1 MATARVLSAR
11 LLPKL
16 RSVIR
21 RMAAAW
27 CKPLLRSGHV
37 RIDTNRKL
45 APGDENNAASRP
57 QGRGRSHRRGSTR
70 AG

>member
-16 RSVIR
+16 RSAIR
-21 RMAAAW
+21 RMTAAW
-27 CKPLLRSGHV
+27 CKPLLRNGHG

-45 APGDENNAASRP
+45 ASGDKNNAASRP
-57 QGRGRSHRRGSTR
+57 QGRGRSHRCDSTR